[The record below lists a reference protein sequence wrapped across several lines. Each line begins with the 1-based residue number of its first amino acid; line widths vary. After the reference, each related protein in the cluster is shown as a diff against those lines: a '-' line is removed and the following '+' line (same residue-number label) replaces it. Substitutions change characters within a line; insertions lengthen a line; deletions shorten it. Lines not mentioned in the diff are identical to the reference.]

1 VDCVPVIAFVP
12 LHAPDAAH
20 EVALF
25 ADHVSVEELPLRIVL
40 GLALKLT
47 VSDGFALTVT
57 VAI

>member
-1 VDCVPVIAFVP
+1 VIAFVP